1 VPVRKLLSVIA
12 GAGLL
17 VTMSACAAPSPA
29 GFGACDSGSSAAL
42 VKVDGEVGSATTV
55 TFPTPLV
62 PKSSEN
68 AVLISGDGDPVTAT
82 DAANVTVSVY
92 FAESG
97 ETLIEPTVITSFV
110 DGRLPFMRAL
120 TCASDGGR
128 VAVTGTIE
136 DLFAD
141 GLTGQGI
148 DPTANVVV
156 VADVNDAFP
165 GRATGADRAPEAG
178 FPAIVIA
185 PNGQPGFTVPATDPP
200 TTLKMET
207 LKQGSG
213 STVKEG
219 DNVYINLTGLVW
231 GGSKTF
237 FSSYENGSPS
247 PVVAAD
253 VTTTEGG
260 VPSGLA
266 KALIGQKVGSQVVV
280 VAPPKD
286 GYPAGT
292 APEGVSEDSTVIFV
306 VDILKIN

>member
-1 VPVRKLLSVIA
+1 MRKLLSVIA

-17 VTMSACAAPSPA
+17 VTMSACAAQPPVGFA
-29 GFGACDSGSSAAL
+29 GCDTGSSAAL

-68 AVLISGDGDPVTAT
+68 AVLIPGDGDRVEAT

-92 FAESG
+92 LADTG

-110 DGRLPFMRAL
+110 DGRLPFMSGL

-128 VAVTGTIE
+128 VAMTGTIE

-148 DPTANVVV
+148 DPTDNVVV

-165 GRATGADRAPEAG
+165 GRATGADRAPQAG

-185 PNGQPGFTVPATDPP
+185 PNGQPGFTVPATDAP
-200 TTLKMET
+200 TALGIET
-207 LKQGSG
+207 LKEGSG
-213 STVKEG
+213 ATVDEG
-219 DNVYINLTGLVW
+219 DSVYINLTGLVW
-231 GGSKTF
+231 GGTKTF
-237 FSSYENGSPS
+237 FSSFDVGSPT

-253 VTTTEGG
+253 IATTKGG
-260 VPSGLA
+260 VPPGLA

-286 GYPAGT
+286 GYPSGT
-292 APEGVSEDSTVIFV
+292 APEGVTEDSTVIFV
-306 VDILKIN
+306 VDILKID